1 MKYVVDSSAALKWV
15 LPEIDS
21 DKAIRL
27 REEYRNGLHDLLAVD
42 IFPAEAGNG
51 LLVAERMGRIASFA
65 NLLADILTTCPRL
78 QSTIPLIPAATMV
91 ISKVRVSLY
100 DALYIALAEVE
111 QCDMVT
117 GDKRLVNNVRRQ
129 FPFVRDM
136 STLP

>member
-27 REEYRNGLHDLLAVD
+27 RDEYRNGLHDLLAVD

-51 LLVAERMGRIASFA
+51 LLVAERMGRIPSFA
-65 NLLADILTTCPRL
+65 NQLADVLTTCPRL
-78 QSTIPLIPAATMV
+78 QPTIPLIPTATTV

-111 QCDMVT
+111 NCEMVT
-117 GDKRLVNNVRRQ
+117 GDKRLVNNVQRQ
-129 FPFVRDM
+129 FP
-136 STLP
+136 